1 MQHPLLRIC
10 LKTGIEM
17 KTFCH
22 LKGAGT
28 LCRAGCTSSCQQ
40 KGTAW
45 GEEAQKRSFEE
56 DGSAA
61 SFRNHHKVTDLSLS
75 GS

>member
-1 MQHPLLRIC
+1 M
-10 LKTGIEM
+10 
-17 KTFCH
+17 
-22 LKGAGT
+22 
-28 LCRAGCTSSCQQ
+28 SSCQH